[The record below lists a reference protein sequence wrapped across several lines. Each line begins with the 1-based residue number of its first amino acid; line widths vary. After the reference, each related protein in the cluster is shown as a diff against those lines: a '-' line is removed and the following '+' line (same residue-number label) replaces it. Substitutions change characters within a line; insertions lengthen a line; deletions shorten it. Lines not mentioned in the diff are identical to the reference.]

1 MNLGHSATGLAAL
14 TIVLACAG
22 RAQEPHA
29 AGRQDAGRN
38 FMPAKRLTA
47 AQKLQL
53 VQDTLKIR
61 PSKLAEIAALSI
73 RTPYLPGTAR
83 LSFTAVDLYTTQQ
96 DYAELGRYATAM
108 VYFKVMKA
116 GRPHLVS
123 FYIASPARQS
133 LSVLASKSD
142 YTETYLTQDRRVPL
156 GSSVLSCVFTPTS
169 TGECLVTLHGRD
181 NGYTVSRI
189 EVDVMS

>member
-61 PSKLAEIAALSI
+61 PSKLAEIAAILTERGLGGDNLMGVAAARQGHVQQRPGQQGPDQSFPVPAG
-73 RTPYLPGTAR
+73 RGSVAAHPYCAR
-83 LSFTAVDLYTTQQ
+83 L
-96 DYAELGRYATAM
+96 G
-108 VYFKVMKA
+108 
-116 GRPHLVS
+116 
-123 FYIASPARQS
+123 
-133 LSVLASKSD
+133 
-142 YTETYLTQDRRVPL
+142 
-156 GSSVLSCVFTPTS
+156 
-169 TGECLVTLHGRD
+169 
-181 NGYTVSRI
+181 
-189 EVDVMS
+189 